1 MNPRIE
7 QSAQLAAVAIL
18 AIGCYVVLRPFLSAL
33 LFAAVVCWSTWP
45 VREALRRLVR
55 GGRSLTASILVAA
68 LVLIVLVPFVALAAT
83 VADQAPGWVE
93 RGRAW
98 IAAGPPPAPA
108 WLVQLP
114 YVGEAIGEYWETLT
128 ASREAV
134 LQLVRSASD
143 PLRRLTVATVA
154 VLGEGILQLVL
165 TTFVAYFFYRDGDT
179 IVAAVAS
186 MAERVAGPEGPA
198 ALRTTGETVLGV
210 IYGIV
215 GTALAQALAAL
226 VGFWIASVPGALLLS
241 AATFLL
247 SLVPVGPPLVWGGA
261 AIWLLS
267 EERFGWA
274 IFVALW
280 GLLVISSIDNVLKPL
295 LISRGARL
303 PFLLVLLGVLGGV
316 LAFGLIGVFLGP
328 VLLAVGLGLVRR
340 WVGQR
345 DSTRHADR
353 APGADPPT

>member
-45 VREALRRLVR
+45 VREALLRLVR

-83 VADQAPGWVE
+83 VADQAPAGSSADGHGSPPGRHRRR
-93 RGRAW
+93 RGSCSCPTSAR
-98 IAAGPPPAPA
+98 P
-108 WLVQLP
+108 
-114 YVGEAIGEYWETLT
+114 
-128 ASREAV
+128 
-134 LQLVRSASD
+134 SASTGKPHGEPRGGAAARAQRER

-353 APGADPPT
+353 APGADLPT